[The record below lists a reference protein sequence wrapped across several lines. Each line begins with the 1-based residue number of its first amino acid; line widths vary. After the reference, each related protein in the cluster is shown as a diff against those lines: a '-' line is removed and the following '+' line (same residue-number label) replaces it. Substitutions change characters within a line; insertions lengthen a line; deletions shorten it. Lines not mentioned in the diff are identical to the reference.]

1 MSPEVAVQQ
10 ALNGISFGALLFILA
25 AGLSLI
31 FGMMDIVNLAHGA
44 FYMLGAYIAL
54 TVVQQT
60 GQFWL
65 ALALAPLLVG
75 ALGLV
80 VEPLLLRRLRGR
92 HLDQVLL
99 TIGVSLVIADVIG
112 LTWGRE
118 IRSLAFP
125 KGLDHSIA
133 ILGSDYPVYRL
144 FVIGF
149 GVALA
154 TVLAVVHRRTQ
165 LGALIRAGVDDAPM
179 LSALGVNIDRLFAR
193 TFAVGA
199 ALAGLA
205 GVVAA
210 PVLGVFPGMD
220 VDALIYSL
228 IVVVVGGL
236 GTFAGAVVG
245 ASLVGPAD
253 TFGKVLFP
261 QFALALIFAIMAFV
275 LLLRPAGLLGRVRLT
290 R

>member
-10 ALNGISFGALLFILA
+10 ALNGISFGALLFLLA
-25 AGLSLI
+25 AGLTLI
-31 FGMMDIVNLAHGA
+31 FGMMDVINLAHGA
-44 FYMLGAYIAL
+44 FYMLGAYVTL
-54 TVVQQT
+54 TVVQRT
-60 GQFWL
+60 GQFWF
-65 ALALAPLLVG
+65 ALLLAPLAVG
-75 ALGLV
+75 LLGLA

-99 TIGVSLVIADVIG
+99 TIGVSLVIADLLG
-112 LTWGRE
+112 LLYGRE
-118 IRSLAFP
+118 IHAIPLPA
-125 KGLDHSIA
+125 GLDRSVPLI
-133 ILGSDYPVYRL
+133 GGDYPVYRL
-144 FVIGF
+144 FVVAF
-149 GVALA
+149 GIALA
-154 TVLAVVHRRTQ
+154 AVLAYVHRRTA

-179 LSALGVNIDRLFAR
+179 LAALGVDIDRLFAL
-193 TFAVGA
+193 TFAAGA

-205 GVVAA
+205 GVIAA
-210 PVLGVFPGMD
+210 PVFGIFPGMD

-236 GTFAGAVVG
+236 GTFSGAVVG
-245 ASLVGPAD
+245 AGLVGPAD

-275 LLLRPAGLLGRVRLT
+275 LLVRPTGLLGRVRFA

>member
-1 MSPEVAVQQ
+1 MSPEVFVQQ

-31 FGMMDIVNLAHGA
+31 FGMMDVVNLAHGA

-54 TVVQQT
+54 TVVQRT

-65 ALALAPLLVG
+65 GLVVAPLLVG
-75 ALGLV
+75 ALGLAI
-80 VEPLLLRRLRGR
+80 EPLLLRRLRGR

-99 TIGVSLVIADVIG
+99 TIGISLVVGDLIG
-112 LTWGRE
+112 LVAGRE
-118 IRSLAFP
+118 IRSLPFP
-125 KGLDHSIA
+125 AGLDHSVA
-133 ILGSDYPVYRL
+133 IMGGDYPVYRL
-144 FVIGF
+144 FVIAF
-149 GVALA
+149 GV
-154 TVLAVVHRRTQ
+154 VLAAVFAFVHRRSR

-179 LSALGVNIDRLFAR
+179 LSALGVDIDRVFAL

-199 ALAGLA
+199 ALAAVA
-205 GVVAA
+205 GVIAA
-210 PVLGVFPGMD
+210 PVFGVFPGMD

-236 GTFAGAVVG
+236 GTLSGAIAGG
-245 ASLVGPAD
+245 ALVGPAD

-261 QFALALIFAIMAFV
+261 QFALALIFAIVAFV
-275 LLLRPAGLLGRVRLT
+275 LLLRPTGLLGRVRIA

>member
-1 MSPEVAVQQ
+1 MTPEVAVQQ

-31 FGMMDIVNLAHGA
+31 FGMMDVVNLAHDG
-44 FYMLGAYIAL
+44 FYMLGAYVTLAI
-54 TVVQQT
+54 VQRT

-65 ALALAPLLVG
+65 ALAVAPLLVG
-75 ALGLV
+75 LLGLAL
-80 VEPLLLRRLRGR
+80 EPLLLRRLRGR

-99 TIGVSLVIADVIG
+99 TIGLSLVIADLIG
-112 LTWGRE
+112 LIWGRE
-118 IRSLAFP
+118 IRSIPLPA
-125 KGLDHSIA
+125 GLDRSVSVI
-133 ILGSDYPVYRL
+133 GSDYPVYRL
-144 FVIGF
+144 FVIAF
-149 GVALA
+149 GII
-154 TVLAVVHRRTQ
+154 LAVVFSVIHRRTRM
-165 LGALIRAGVDDAPM
+165 GALIRAGDDDAPM
-179 LSALGVNIDRLFAR
+179 LASLGVDIDRLFAS

-199 ALAGLA
+199 ALAALA

-210 PVLGVFPGMD
+210 PVFGVFPGMD

-236 GTFAGAVVG
+236 GTLSGALAGG
-245 ASLVGPAD
+245 ALVGPAD

-261 QFALALIFAIMAFV
+261 QFALALIFAIVALV
-275 LLLRPAGLLGRVRLT
+275 LLIRPTGLLGRVRIT

>member
-1 MSPEVAVQQ
+1 MSPEVFVQQ

-31 FGMMDIVNLAHGA
+31 FGMMDVVNLAHGA
-44 FYMLGAYIAL
+44 FYMLGAYVTLVI
-54 TVVQQT
+54 VQRT

-65 ALALAPLLVG
+65 ALVVAPLVVG
-75 ALGLV
+75 VLGLAL
-80 VEPLLLRRLRGR
+80 EPLLLRRLRGR

-99 TIGVSLVIADVIG
+99 TIGVSLVIADLLG
-112 LTWGRE
+112 LGFGRE
-118 IRSLAFP
+118 IHAIPLPA
-125 KGLDHSIA
+125 GLDRSVPV
-133 ILGSDYPVYRL
+133 LGGDYPLYRL
-144 FVIGF
+144 FVIAF
-149 GVALA
+149 GIALA
-154 TVLAVVHRRTQ
+154 VMLTVVHRRTRV
-165 LGALIRAGVDDAPM
+165 GALIRAGVDDAAM
-179 LSALGVNIDRLFAR
+179 LDALGVDTDRLFAL
-193 TFAVGA
+193 TFAAGA

-210 PVLGVFPGMD
+210 PVFGIFPGMD

-236 GTFAGAVVG
+236 GTLSGAIAGAG
-245 ASLVGPAD
+245 LVGPAD

-275 LLLRPAGLLGRVRLT
+275 LLLRPTGLLGRVRIA